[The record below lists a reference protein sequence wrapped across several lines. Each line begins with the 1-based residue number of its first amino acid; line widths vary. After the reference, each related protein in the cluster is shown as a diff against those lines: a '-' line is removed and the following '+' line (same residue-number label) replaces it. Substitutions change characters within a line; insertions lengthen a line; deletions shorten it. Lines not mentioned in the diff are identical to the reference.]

1 MKKNK
6 FIWFIILGVILI
18 GALWVGSWFLIDLNI
33 ENPTNRGTFGDKFG
47 AINSLFSGLAFLG
60 LIVTLL
66 FQKEELELQRQELSE
81 TRKELEGQKKEFQ
94 EQNKI
99 MRRQSFENT
108 LFNMLSLQQE
118 IVNKL
123 SFSGIKNTL
132 DLNTN
137 FFGGMEVKVIPEK
150 IDLLGRSVFEEL
162 YNEVEVTYVNIN
174 GKEAKEDGIKNILN
188 KRIDFYSQIKETTL
202 FDHYFRHLYRI
213 FKYIKESDLIAE
225 EEKYEYSC
233 IVRSQLSDY
242 ELVMLFYN
250 CISVNGKDKFKPLI
264 EEYAIFNNIRT
275 ELLIDSSDKT
285 YYLPS
290 AYSKN
295 KS

>member
-1 MKKNK
+1 MNKNK
-6 FIWFIILGVILI
+6 FIWFIILGTILI

-33 ENPTNRGTFGDKFG
+33 ENSTNRGEFGDKFG
-47 AINSLFSGLAFLG
+47 AINSLFSGMAFLG
-60 LIVTLL
+60 LIITLL
-66 FQKEELELQRQELSE
+66 FQKEELELQRQELAE
-81 TRKELEGQKKEFQ
+81 TRKELEGQKKEFE

-108 LFNMLSLQQE
+108 LFSMISLQQE

-123 SFSGIKNTL
+123 LYVERKQVPNPSNWG
-132 DLNTN
+132 
-137 FFGGMEVKVIPEK
+137 VKDIVTEYN
-150 IDLLGRSVFEEL
+150 GRSVFEKL
-162 YNEVEVTYVNIN
+162 YNSIKLKYSNIY
-174 GKEAKEDGIKNILN
+174 GDIHECYGIKSTL
-188 KRIDFYSQIKETTL
+188 KRIPRENFPQIKETTL